1 MKNAINV
8 NNANTLAVAKK
19 EEPKKATVGD
29 LIYSYKDKFA
39 SALPSVITPER
50 FARICA
56 NAVAS
61 NPQLARCSQTSLI
74 GALLCS
80 AQCGLE
86 PNTSL
91 GQAYVIPYGDKAQFQ
106 ISYKGLIE
114 LAHRSGQLK
123 DISAHIVYEND
134 TFEYEL
140 GLEPKLKHI
149 PAMKDRGEI
158 IGAYAVYHLN
168 SGGYGF
174 EFMSKADIE
183 KHRIK
188 YSKVRSKDSPWVT
201 SWESMALKTV
211 VKKCLKYAPMS
222 SDFVRATNQD
232 EHTADIDLSSEFTEA
247 TVDFTEDQF
256 IEADYNIDDGKE
268 YDDETADNQLTMR

>member
-8 NNANTLAVAKK
+8 NDAKAIAVKEKK
-19 EEPKKATVGD
+19 ESTIGD
-29 LIYSYKDKFA
+29 IIYSFKDKFA

-50 FARICA
+50 FARISA
-56 NAVAS
+56 NAVAG
-61 NPQLARCSQTSLI
+61 NPQLANCTKTSLI

-80 AQCGLE
+80 AQAGLE
-86 PNTSL
+86 PNTAL
-91 GQAYVIPYGDKAQFQ
+91 GQAYIIPYGKEAQFQ

-149 PAMKDRGEI
+149 PAMKDRGE
-158 IGAYAVYHLN
+158 AVWVYAVYHLV

-174 EFMSKADIE
+174 EVMSVEDIN
-183 KHRIK
+183 KHRNK
-188 YSKVRSKDSPWVT
+188 YSKVRSNSSPWVT
-201 SWESMALKTV
+201 AWEEMAKKTV
-211 VKKCLKYAPMS
+211 VKKALKYAPMA
-222 SDFVRATNQD
+222 SDFVRASNQD
-232 EHTADIDLSSEFTEA
+232 EHTADIDLKADFLEPTINYEEEA
-247 TVDFTEDQF
+247 I
-256 IEADYNIDDGKE
+256 IEAEYDIDDVKE
-268 YDDETADNQLTMR
+268 TSYGDEEAEDQLTMR

>member
-1 MKNAINV
+1 MKNAVNIN
-8 NNANTLAVAKK
+8 NTNIPAIKK
-19 EEPKKATVGD
+19 DNKKATVGD
-29 LIYSYKDKFA
+29 VIYSYKDKFA

-61 NPQLARCSQTSLI
+61 NPQLAKCSLTSLI

-80 AQCGLE
+80 AQAGLE

-91 GQAYVIPYGDKAQFQ
+91 GQAYIIPYGDKAQFQ

-123 DISAHIVYEND
+123 DISAHVVYEND

-149 PAMKDRGEI
+149 PAMKDRGE
-158 IGAYAVYHLN
+158 ATWVYAVYHLI

-174 EFMSKADIE
+174 EVMSVEDINR
-183 KHRIK
+183 HRRQ
-188 YSKVRSKDSPWVT
+188 YSKTRGTSPWDT
-201 SWESMALKTV
+201 AWEEMAKKTV
-211 VKKCLKYAPMS
+211 VKKALKYAPMA
-222 SDFVRATNQD
+222 SDYVRATGQD
-232 EHTADIDLSSEFTEA
+232 EHTADIDLATDFTEA
-247 TVDFTEDQF
+247 TIDYDEPIEVDYVVDEEGVIHDGEDQ
-256 IEADYNIDDGKE
+256 
-268 YDDETADNQLTMR
+268 LSMR

>member
-1 MKNAINV
+1 MKNAVNIN
-8 NNANTLAVAKK
+8 NTNLTVAKK
-19 EEPKKATVGD
+19 EEKKATIGD

-61 NPQLARCSQTSLI
+61 NPQLAKCSQTSLI

-80 AQCGLE
+80 AQAGLE

-91 GQAYVIPYGDKAQFQ
+91 GQAYIIPYGDKAQFQ

-123 DISAHIVYEND
+123 DISAHIVYEGD

-149 PAMKDRGEI
+149 PAIKGRGE
-158 IGAYAVYHLN
+158 ATWVYAVYHLN

-174 EFMSKADIE
+174 EVMSVEDINR
-183 KHRIK
+183 HRRQ
-188 YSKVRSKDSPWVT
+188 YSKTRGSSPWDT
-201 SWESMALKTV
+201 AWEEMAKKTV
-211 VKKCLKYAPMS
+211 VKKALKYAPMA

-232 EHTADIDLSSEFTEA
+232 EHTADVDLATDFTEP
-247 TVDFTEDQF
+247 TVDFSEDN
-256 IEADYNIDDGKE
+256 IINADYDVDEEGVIINEIEDD
-268 YDDETADNQLTMR
+268 QLTMR

>member
-1 MKNAINV
+1 MANKINI
-8 NNANTLAVAKK
+8 NNASVPAVKHGEK
-19 EEPKKATVGD
+19 VTIGD

-39 SALPSVITPER
+39 SALPDVMTPER

-56 NAVAS
+56 NAVAGS
-61 NPQLARCSQTSLI
+61 PQLAKCTQTSLI

-80 AQCGLE
+80 AQAGLE

-91 GQAYVIPYGDKAQFQ
+91 GQAYIIPYGDKAQFQ

-123 DISAHIVYEND
+123 DISAHVVYEND

-149 PAMKDRGEI
+149 PAMKDRGGI
-158 IGAYAVYHLN
+158 IGAYAVYHLV

-174 EFMSKADIE
+174 EFMSVDDIN
-183 KHRIK
+183 KHRDK
-188 YSKVRSKDSPWVT
+188 YSKVKSKDSPWVN
-201 SWESMALKTV
+201 SWEEMAKKTV
-211 VKKCLKYAPMS
+211 LKKCLKYTPMS
-222 SDFVRATNQD
+222 SEYVRATNAD
-232 EHTADIDLSSEFTEA
+232 EHTADVDLKM
-247 TVDFTEDQF
+247 DF
-256 IEADYNIDDGKE
+256 IEPQVEFEEENIIDAEYDVDDGKDVTNALLE
-268 YDDETADNQLTMR
+268 EEEDQLTLR

>member
-1 MKNAINV
+1 MKNAINI
-8 NNANTLAVAKK
+8 NGANVPATQTQN
-19 EEPKKATVGD
+19 KKATVGD

-39 SALPSVITPER
+39 SALPDVITPER
-50 FARICA
+50 FARIAA

-61 NPQLARCSQTSLI
+61 SPQLSKCSPTSLI
-74 GALLCS
+74 GALLCA
-80 AQCGLE
+80 AQAGLE

-91 GQAYVIPYGDKAQFQ
+91 GQAYIIPYGDKAQFQ

-149 PAMKDRGEI
+149 PAMHDRG
-158 IGAYAVYHLN
+158 AAKCVYAVYHLI

-174 EFMSKADIE
+174 EVMSVEDINI
-183 KHRIK
+183 HRRK
-188 YSKVRSKDSPWVT
+188 YSKAKNSPWDT
-201 SWESMALKTV
+201 AWEEMAKKTV
-211 VKKCLKYAPMS
+211 VKKVLKYAPMA

-232 EHTADIDLSSEFTEA
+232 EHTADVDLKAEFVEPMVTYDEEQIID
-247 TVDFTEDQF
+247 
-256 IEADYNIDDGKE
+256 ADYDIA
-268 YDDETADNQLTMR
+268 DEVQGVMADVATN

>member
-1 MKNAINV
+1 MKNSINV
-8 NNANTLAVAKK
+8 NGNNLTVAKK
-19 EEPKKATVGD
+19 EEKKATIGD

-50 FARICA
+50 FARISA

-61 NPQLARCSQTSLI
+61 NPQLAKCSQTSLI

-86 PNTSL
+86 PNSAL
-91 GQAYVIPYGDKAQFQ
+91 GQAYIIPYGDKAQFQ

-123 DISAHIVYEND
+123 DISAHVVYEGD

-149 PAMKDRGEI
+149 PAMSDRGKPTWV
-158 IGAYAVYHLN
+158 YAVYHLV

-174 EFMSKADIE
+174 EVMSVDDINR
-183 KHRIK
+183 HRRQ
-188 YSKVRSKDSPWVT
+188 YSKTTRRDSPWET
-201 SWESMALKTV
+201 SWEEMAKKTCL
-211 VKKCLKYAPMS
+211 KKCLKYAPMQS
-222 SDFVRATNQD
+222 EYVRATNAD
-232 EHTADIDLSSEFTEA
+232 EHTADIDLSSDFTEA
-247 TVDFTEDQF
+247 
-256 IEADYNIDDGKE
+256 NIDYSDDQIIDAQ
-268 YDDETADNQLTMR
+268 YDIEEGGVENEAEEEQFEMR

>member
-1 MKNAINV
+1 MKNAVNINGT
-8 NNANTLAVAKK
+8 NTLAVKK
-19 EEPKKATVGD
+19 EEKKATIGD
-29 LIYSYKDKFA
+29 LIYSFKDKFA

-61 NPQLARCSQTSLI
+61 NPQLAKCSQTSLI

-80 AQCGLE
+80 AQAGLE

-91 GQAYVIPYGDKAQFQ
+91 GQAYIIPYGDKAQFQ

-149 PAMKDRGEI
+149 PAMTDRGEA
-158 IGAYAVYHLN
+158 IGAYAVYHLV

-174 EFMSKADIE
+174 EFMSVEDINR
-183 KHRIK
+183 HRK
-188 YSKVRSKDSPWVT
+188 LYSKVKGQSPWDT
-201 SWESMALKTV
+201 AWDEMAKKTCLK
-211 VKKCLKYAPMS
+211 KALKYAPMA
-222 SDFVRATNQD
+222 SDFVRATAQD
-232 EHTADIDLSSEFTEA
+232 EHTTDVDLKAEFVEAKIDEDNF
-247 TVDFTEDQF
+247 VDANYNVDEEGVIIDETED
-256 IEADYNIDDGKE
+256 D
-268 YDDETADNQLTMR
+268 QLTMR

>member
-1 MKNAINV
+1 MKNAINI
-8 NNANTLAVAKK
+8 NGSNTLAVKK
-19 EEPKKATVGD
+19 EAPKATIGD

-50 FARICA
+50 FARISA

-61 NPQLARCSQTSLI
+61 NPQLAKCSQTSLI

-80 AQCGLE
+80 AQAGLE

-91 GQAYVIPYGDKAQFQ
+91 GQAYIIPYGDKAQFQ

-140 GLEPKLKHI
+140 GLDPKLKHI
-149 PAMKDRGEI
+149 PAMKDRGE
-158 IGAYAVYHLN
+158 ATWVYAVYHLN

-174 EFMSKADIE
+174 EVMSVEDINR
-183 KHRIK
+183 HRRQ
-188 YSKVRSKDSPWVT
+188 YSKTRGSSPWDT
-201 SWESMALKTV
+201 AWEEMAKKTV
-211 VKKCLKYAPMS
+211 VKKALKYAPMA

-232 EHTADIDLSSEFTEA
+232 EHTADIDLSSDFTEA
-247 TVDFTEDQF
+247 TVDYSDDQIIDAEYNVDEEGVITNEAEEDQL
-256 IEADYNIDDGKE
+256 K
-268 YDDETADNQLTMR
+268 MR

>member
-8 NNANTLAVAKK
+8 NAGASVPAIKDT
-19 EEPKKATVGD
+19 KKATIGD
-29 LIYSYKDKFA
+29 LIMSYKDKFA

-50 FARICA
+50 FARIAA

-61 NPQLARCSQTSLI
+61 NPQLAKCTQTSLI

-80 AQCGLE
+80 AQAGLE
-86 PNTSL
+86 PNTAL
-91 GQAYVIPYGDKAQFQ
+91 GQAYIIPYGDKAQFQ

-123 DISAHIVYEND
+123 DISAHVVYEND

-149 PAMKDRGEI
+149 PAMTNRGN
-158 IGAYAVYHLN
+158 ATWVYAVYHLI

-174 EFMSKADIE
+174 EVMSVEDIN
-183 KHRIK
+183 KHRRQ
-188 YSKVRSKDSPWVT
+188 YSKVRGQSPWDT
-201 SWESMALKTV
+201 SWEEMAKKTCIKKALKF
-211 VKKCLKYAPMS
+211 APMA

-232 EHTADIDLSSEFTEA
+232 EHISDVDLKAEFIEPQT
-247 TVDFTEDQF
+247 DFTEDQF
-256 IEADYNIDDGKE
+256 IDVDYDIADGKE
-268 YDDETADNQLTMR
+268 FGDETEADQLAMR

>member
-8 NNANTLAVAKK
+8 NNANVPAVNKDN
-19 EEPKKATVGD
+19 KKATIGD
-29 LIYSYKDKFA
+29 LIYSFKDKFA

-61 NPQLARCSQTSLI
+61 NPQLAKCSQTSLI

-174 EFMSKADIE
+174 EFMSVEDINR
-183 KHRIK
+183 HRNK
-188 YSKVRSKDSPWVT
+188 YSKTKYGSPWET
-201 SWESMALKTV
+201 AWEEMAKKTV
-211 VKKCLKYAPMS
+211 VKKALKYAPMA
-222 SDFVRATNQD
+222 SDFIRATNQD
-232 EHTADIDLSSEFTEA
+232 EHTADIDLATDFTEA
-247 TVDFTEDQF
+247 TIDYDEPIEVDYVVDEEGVIKDGEDQ
-256 IEADYNIDDGKE
+256 
-268 YDDETADNQLTMR
+268 LSMR

>member
-1 MKNAINV
+1 MKNSINV
-8 NNANTLAVAKK
+8 NNANTLPVKK
-19 EEPKKATVGD
+19 EEKKATIGD

-61 NPQLARCSQTSLI
+61 NPQLAKCSQTSLI

-158 IGAYAVYHLN
+158 IGAYAVYHLI

-174 EFMSKADIE
+174 EFMSVDDIN
-183 KHRIK
+183 KHRKQFSKAK
-188 YSKVRSKDSPWVT
+188 YGSPWDT
-201 SWESMALKTV
+201 SWESMAMKTV
-211 VKKCLKYAPMS
+211 VKKALKYAPMA
-222 SDFVRATNQD
+222 SDYVKATNQD
-232 EHTADIDLSSEFTEA
+232 EHTADIDLSS
-247 TVDFTEDQF
+247 DFTEPTVDYSEDQ
-256 IEADYNIDDGKE
+256 IINADYNVNEEGVII
-268 YDDETADNQLTMR
+268 DETEANQLAMR

>member
-1 MKNAINV
+1 MKNSINV
-8 NNANTLAVAKK
+8 NNANTLPAKRT
-19 EEPKKATVGD
+19 EEKKATIGD

-61 NPQLARCSQTSLI
+61 NPQLAKCSQTSLI

-149 PAMKDRGEI
+149 PAMKDRGE
-158 IGAYAVYHLN
+158 ATWVYAVYHLN

-174 EFMSKADIE
+174 EVMSVEDINR
-183 KHRIK
+183 HRRQ
-188 YSKVRSKDSPWVT
+188 YSKTRGSSPWDT
-201 SWESMALKTV
+201 AWEEMAKKTV
-211 VKKCLKYAPMS
+211 VKKCLKYAPMA

-232 EHTADIDLSSEFTEA
+232 EHTADLDLSS
-247 TVDFTEDQF
+247 DFTEPTVDYSEDQ
-256 IEADYNIDDGKE
+256 IINADYNIDEEGVII
-268 YDDETADNQLTMR
+268 DETENDQLTMR